1 MIIGNCC
8 DIISCINLVYC
19 ADIGTYADSANTEED
34 STAMKRALCLIL
46 AVIMICGT
54 LASCSSLKK
63 GDKGAIITMYL
74 ADEIYNFDPMVG
86 FNDTASAKIISLIFE
101 GLTVLDEDG
110 DWKKGMMKD
119 YDYVKPA
126 NEGDTYK
133 LLINLRESKWSDGR
147 TVQANDFV
155 YAWKRIMEPTAK
167 CEAACL
173 LYDVKNA
180 YDIKMGDATV
190 DDLGVYAVETY
201 VLQVE
206 FDHDIDVDE
215 FFRTCASVA
224 LVPLRED
231 KVGNDPSWAKR
242 ASTMVTNGPF
252 DVRKITYGQQLNL
265 ERSSYYLRD
274 TEANQALDKYVTPYR
289 LTVYYN
295 YGNAEKQFE
304 RFASNDIFYI
314 GQLPISARQDNK
326 KNAEVKDTAITTSY
340 YFNTNNDLF
349 KKPEVRQALSM
360 ALDRQAI
367 ADAVVFAKAA
377 TGFIPYGVNDANGK
391 GEFRKEGGDLISV
404 TADVEGAKK
413 LLKSAGVSKGKFT
426 LSVRNREEDLFIA
439 NLVADAWGEL
449 GFNVKVEALAT
460 AEEPTVIQ
468 NQSIVYTDLYQK
480 ALSDGAF
487 DVIAVDYNMLA
498 PDAWSALAPF
508 SAAFS
513 GNGVDMESEN
523 YDIFTHITGYS
534 DKDYDALIEAAYA
547 EQDSKKKTEILHDAE
562 KKLLEDMPIVPVLFM
577 QDAYMSSKVISHID
591 NTYWGRDFKK
601 LSMKNYMKYKESIQE
616 ANKEDV
622 VAEN

>member
-1 MIIGNCC
+1 
-8 DIISCINLVYC
+8 
-19 ADIGTYADSANTEED
+19 
-34 STAMKRALCLIL
+34 MKRTLCLIL
-46 AVIMICGT
+46 AVIMICGVVT
-54 LASCSSLKK
+54 SCSSLEKN
-63 GDKGAIITMYL
+63 DKGAIVTMYL
-74 ADEIYNFDPMVG
+74 ADEIFNYDPMVG
-86 FNDTASAKIISLIFE
+86 FNDTATAKILSLIFE

-110 DWKKGMMKD
+110 DWEKGMMKS
-119 YDYVKPA
+119 YDYVEPKE
-126 NEGDTYK
+126 EGDTYK

-206 FDHDIDVDE
+206 FEHDIDVDE
-215 FFRTCASVA
+215 FFKTCASVA

-274 TEANQALDKYVTPYR
+274 TESNQALDKYVTPYR
-289 LTVYYN
+289 LTVYYS
-295 YGNAEKQFE
+295 YGDTEKQFE
-304 RFASNDIFYI
+304 KFASNNIFYM
-314 GQLPISARQDNK
+314 GQLPISARADNK
-326 KNAEVKDTAITTSY
+326 KNAEIRDSAITASY
-340 YFNTNNDLF
+340 YFNTNNELF
-349 KKPEVRQALSM
+349 QKAEVRQALSM

-377 TGFIPYGVNDANGK
+377 TGFIPYGVDDANGK
-391 GEFRKEGGDLISV
+391 GDFREEADDSGALLSV
-404 TADVEGAKK
+404 SADIDGAKQ
-413 LLKSAGVSKGKFT
+413 LLKSAGVTKGKFT
-426 LSVRNREEDLFIA
+426 LTVRNREEDLFIA
-439 NLVADAWGEL
+439 NLVADTWKEL

-460 AEEPTVIQ
+460 AAEPSTIQ

-480 ALSDGAF
+480 ALSEGAF

-498 PDAWSALAPF
+498 PNAFSALAPF

-523 YDIFTHITGYS
+523 YDIFTHITGYRS
-534 DKDYDALIEAAYA
+534 DEYDALIESAYK
-547 EQDSKKKTEILHDAE
+547 ETDSEKKTEILHNAE
-562 KKLLEDMPIVPVLFM
+562 KLLLEDMPVIPVLFM
-577 QDAYMSSKVISHID
+577 QDAYMTGSAISGIK

-601 LSMKNYMKYKESIQE
+601 MSMKNYMEYKESIQE
-616 ANKEDV
+616 EHKEDV
-622 VAEN
+622 VADN

>member
-1 MIIGNCC
+1 
-8 DIISCINLVYC
+8 
-19 ADIGTYADSANTEED
+19 
-34 STAMKRALCLIL
+34 MKRAFCLIL

-54 LASCSSLKK
+54 FASCSSLKK

-74 ADEIYNFDPMVG
+74 ADEIYNYDPMVG
-86 FNDTASAKIISLIFE
+86 FNDTATAKILSLIFE

-119 YDYVKPA
+119 YDYVKPEK
-126 NEGDTYK
+126 EGDTYK
-133 LLINLRESKWSDGR
+133 LLIDLRESKWSDGR

-167 CEAACL
+167 CEAACM

-206 FDHDIDVDE
+206 FDHDINVDE
-215 FFRTCASVA
+215 FFKTCASVA

-274 TEANQALDKYVTPYR
+274 TESNQALDKYVTPYR

-304 RFASNDIFYI
+304 RFAANDIFYI
-314 GQLPISARQDNK
+314 GQLPISARADNK
-326 KNAEVKDTAITTSY
+326 RSAEVKDAAITTSY
-340 YFNTNNDLF
+340 YFNTKNELF

-377 TGFIPYGVNDANGK
+377 TGFIPNGVDNAGCK
-391 GEFRKEGGDLISV
+391 GDFRKVGGELISAA
-404 TADVEGAKK
+404 ADVEGAKK
-413 LLKSAGVSKGKFT
+413 LLKSAGVNRGKFT
-426 LSVRNREEDLFIA
+426 LTVRNREEDLFIA
-439 NLVADAWGEL
+439 NMVADVWEEL

-460 AEEPTVIQ
+460 AAEPTKVQ
-468 NQSIVYTDLYQK
+468 NQSVVYTDLYQK
-480 ALSDGAF
+480 AFSEGAF

-498 PDAWSALAPF
+498 PNAWSALAPF

-523 YDIFTHITGYS
+523 YDVFTHVTGYES
-534 DKDYDALIEAAYA
+534 EEYDALIEQAYA
-547 EQDSKKKTEILHDAE
+547 EQDGKKKAELLHEAE
-562 KKLLEDMPIVPVLFM
+562 KLLLTDMPIVPVLFM
-577 QDAYMSSKVISHID
+577 QDAYMSSKVISHIG
-591 NTYWGRDFKK
+591 NTYWGRDFKD

-622 VAEN
+622 VADDN